1 MAHVGHKLATFGAAV
16 LAGAAPQVSAAETL
30 LHIGSSEEGAEL
42 YVDRDSM
49 RSMRPLPGT
58 RPFDAVQIWAIFDLQ
73 GVRRDP
79 GRQERALYSFDC
91 RRRTSNILAYRK
103 LRANGTPLHD
113 WRAADLDF
121 KYTPVEPGSLVEQAM
136 MYACSGGRMPVVPSP
151 GSGLTPVEPEVE

>member
-1 MAHVGHKLATFGAAV
+1 MNRTAFRWALAAV
-16 LAGAAPQVSAAETL
+16 TGLGLAVPDVSAAENL

-42 YVDRDSM
+42 YVDRDSLKPS
-49 RSMRPLPGT
+49 RAVPGT
-58 RPFDAVQIWAIFDLQ
+58 RPFDAVQLWAIYDLQ

-103 LRANGTPLHD
+103 FRANGTPLHD

-121 KYTPVEPGSLVEQAM
+121 KYTPVAPGSLVEQAM
-136 MYACSGGRMPVVPSP
+136 VYACSGGRMPDVPRP
-151 GSGLTPVEPEVE
+151 GSGLIPVDPDDE